1 MRKILA
7 CAGLALAG
15 TTSLQAAYAPDL
27 NSMQTT
33 KMWSVAGTLR
43 GFYDS
48 NYNTQP
54 DGPNK
59 KSSFGFQFSPQL
71 DLNVPLQQTE
81 IGLRYVYGLYYYQDR
96 EDLGQKPIDQTQQVN
111 LWVDHAFTE
120 RWQARVQDNL
130 AVGQEPQLL
139 GNGGTL
145 QRANGNNI
153 HNDGALTLNTQW
165 TRLLSTSLSYENNWY
180 DYQNSGG
187 VVTVFPPVDNP
198 SLAGLL
204 NRLQNDVSLNV
215 NWRLQP
221 TLVSFLG
228 FKYDQINYTGDEPIG
243 YNFANPAAGP
253 LMSDNRDSQS
263 EFVYL
268 GGQYTP
274 LDNLNFVGQAG
285 VQYIDYNNPAPGYS
299 SNDHFSPYANISGT
313 YTYLPGSYV
322 QMGFTESRTATDI
335 VAPNA
340 SSITQDQLSSTL
352 YAVLN
357 HQFTPRIIGSINGQV
372 QLNTFYGGTVDG
384 QSQNW
389 YGVGINLAYI
399 FNPHLSADIGYN
411 YDDVTSV
418 SVQPGY
424 NRNRVYVGVTGTY

>member
-1 MRKILA
+1 MRKLIA

-27 NSMQTT
+27 NSMETS
-33 KMWSVAGTLR
+33 KMWSVSGTLR
-43 GFYDS
+43 GFYDD

-54 DGPNK
+54 NGPNK
-59 KSSFGFQFSPQL
+59 LASSGFEVSPQL

-81 IGLRYVYGLYYYQDR
+81 IGLRYIYGLYYYQNR

-120 RWQARVQDNL
+120 RWQARVQDNF
-130 AVGQEPQLL
+130 VSGQEPQLL

-165 TRLLSTSLSYENNWY
+165 TRLASTTLSYENNY
-180 DYQNSGG
+180 YMYQNSDGTL
-187 VVTVFPPVDNP
+187 VNA

-204 NRLQNDVSLNV
+204 NRLQNDISLNF

-221 TLVSFLG
+221 TLLTFVG
-228 FKYDQINYTGDEPIG
+228 YKYEQIG
-243 YNFANPAAGP
+243 YTAGEQIGFNFATPGAP
-253 LMSDNRDSQS
+253 IMSENRDNQSQ
-263 EFVYL
+263 YL
-268 GGQYTP
+268 YIGAQYTP
-274 LDNLNFVGQAG
+274 LDNLNLSGSAG
-285 VQYIDYNNPAPGYS
+285 AQYIDYYNTAPGYP
-299 SNDHFSPYANISGT
+299 SNNHFQPYVNLSGT
-313 YTYLPGSYV
+313 YTYLPGSYF
-322 QMGFTESRTATDI
+322 QMGFTESQTATDI
-335 VAPNA
+335 VAPSA
-340 SSITQDQLSSTL
+340 SSYTQDQLSSTV

-357 HQFTPRIIGSINGQV
+357 HQFTPRIIGSLNGQI
-372 QLNTFYGGTVDG
+372 QYGTFYGGTVDG
-384 QSQNW
+384 QSQTW
-389 YGVGINLAYI
+389 YSLGVNLAYI

-411 YDDVTSV
+411 YDDVTSI

>member
-1 MRKILA
+1 MRKSFV

-15 TTSLQAAYAPDL
+15 STCLHAAYAPDL

-48 NYNTQP
+48 NYNTAP

-59 KSSFGFQFSPQL
+59 LGSAGFEVSPRL

-81 IGLRYVYGLYYYQDR
+81 IGLSYIYGLYYYQNR

-130 AVGQEPQLL
+130 AVGQDPQLL

-153 HNDGALTLNTQW
+153 HNDGNMSLNTQW
-165 TRLLSTSLSYENNWY
+165 TRLVSTTLSYENNYY
-180 DYQNSGG
+180 DYQNSDGNAF
-187 VVTVFPPVDNP
+187 TP

-204 NRLQNDVSLNV
+204 NRLQNDISLNV

-221 TLVSFLG
+221 TLLAFVG
-228 FKYDQINYTGDEPIG
+228 YKYEQIG
-243 YNFANPAAGP
+243 YNAGEQIGFNFATPGTFI
-253 LMSDNRDSQS
+253 MSENRDNQSQY
-263 EFVYL
+263 FYL
-268 GGQYTP
+268 GAQYTP
-274 LDNLNFVGQAG
+274 LDNLNLSGSAG
-285 VQYIDYNNPAPGYS
+285 AQYIDYYNTAAGYPSNN
-299 SNDHFSPYANISGT
+299 HLQPYVNLSGT
-313 YTYLPGSYV
+313 YTYLPGSYF
-322 QMGFTESRTATDI
+322 QMGFTESQTATDI
-335 VAPNA
+335 VAPSA
-340 SSITQDQLSSTL
+340 SSYTQSQLSSTV

-357 HQFTPRIIGSINGQV
+357 HQFTPRIIGSLNGQV
-372 QLNTFYGGTVDG
+372 QHGNFYGGTVDG
-384 QSQNW
+384 ESQTW
-389 YGVGINLAYI
+389 YGVGVNLAYI

>member
-1 MRKILA
+1 MRKFFV

-15 TTSLQAAYAPDL
+15 TTSLQAAYTPDL

-43 GFYDS
+43 GFYDD

-54 DGPNK
+54 NGPNK
-59 KSSFGFQFSPQL
+59 RGSAGFEVSPQL

-81 IGLRYVYGLYYYQDR
+81 IGLRYIYGLYYYQDR
-96 EDLGQKPIDQTQQVN
+96 ENLDQKPIDQTQQVN

-120 RWQARVQDNL
+120 RWQGRVQDNFV
-130 AVGQEPQLL
+130 VGQEPQLL

-153 HNDGALTLNTQW
+153 HNDGAMTLNTQW
-165 TRLLSTSLSYENNWY
+165 TRLFSTSLTYENNWY
-180 DYQNSGG
+180 DYQNNGDGLPPFILAGG
-187 VVTVFPPVDNP
+187 P

-204 NRLQNDVSLNV
+204 NRLQNDISLNV

-221 TLVSFLG
+221 TVVAFVG
-228 FKYDQINYTGDEPIG
+228 YKYENISYTGNEVIG
-243 YNFANPAAGP
+243 FNFATPGTF
-253 LMSDNRDSQS
+253 LMSDNRNQQSQ
-263 EFVYL
+263 FVYL

-274 LDNLNFVGQAG
+274 LDNLNLQGQAG
-285 VQYIDYNNPAPGYS
+285 VQYVDYNNAAPGYS
-299 SNDHFSPYANISGT
+299 SNNHYSPYANLSGT
-313 YTYLPGSYV
+313 YTYLPGSYF

-335 VAPNA
+335 IAANA
-340 SSITQDQLSSTL
+340 SSYTQDQLSSTV

-357 HQFTPRIIGSINGQV
+357 HSFTPRVIGSLNGQI
-372 QLNTFYGGTVDG
+372 QYSTFYGGTVDG
-384 QSQNW
+384 ESQTW
-389 YGVGINLAYI
+389 YGIGINLAYI

-411 YDDVTSV
+411 YDDVTSIT
-418 SVQPGY
+418 VQPGY